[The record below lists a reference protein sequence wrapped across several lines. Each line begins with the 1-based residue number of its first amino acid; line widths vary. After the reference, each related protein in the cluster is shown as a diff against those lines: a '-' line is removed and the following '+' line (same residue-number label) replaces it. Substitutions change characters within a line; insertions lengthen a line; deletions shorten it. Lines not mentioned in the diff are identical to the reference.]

1 MRFYEVF
8 MELISHGKAIGK
20 TCIQVSAESQFTAAM
35 EAETIVNGRYGENIF
50 SHTLKVTP
58 ISESEYIY
66 SNCIA
71 A

>member
-50 SHTLKVTP
+50 SHT
-58 ISESEYIY
+58 
-66 SNCIA
+66 
-71 A
+71 